1 MNYYMSLSCL
11 SIKWNKIDCV
21 DTEKTRRH
29 LTDIAPRHPVELPD
43 EPGADGDVEEDEA
56 PVAGHQQHRQDHQL
70 QPQLRD
76 VPEVQTAAAF
86 LGVQVVALQI

>member
-1 MNYYMSLSCL
+1 MVL
-11 SIKWNKIDCV
+11 NKV
-21 DTEKTRRH
+21 HGNRLAMDTEQTP
-29 LTDIAPRHPVELPD
+29 TDIAPRHPMEFPD
-43 EPGADGDVEEDEA
+43 EPGADGDVEEYEA

-76 VPEVQTAAAF
+76 VPEVQTAATF